1 MVFNVFISYSEKD
14 EEKIRL
20 VLNSIRTI
28 KDTNIFFAP
37 ETLKI
42 GDKISQEIINSIKN
56 SHMFIV
62 FYSNN
67 STQSNYVQQEIGVA
81 KANSKL
87 IIPVLLDRTKPT
99 GMLLDI
105 NYLNLSNEK
114 EYSLGINKLYNLI
127 FSKSEQL
134 MRNQGL
140 LILGALG
147 LLVYFAS
154 KGDK

>member
-1 MVFNVFISYSEKD
+1 MAFNVFISYSAKD
-14 EEKIRL
+14 EDKIRL

-42 GDKISQEIINSIKN
+42 GDKISQEILNSIKN

-81 KANSKL
+81 KANNKL
-87 IIPVLLDRTKPT
+87 IIPILLDGTKPP

-105 NYLNLSNEK
+105 NYLDLSNEK

-134 MRNQGL
+134 MKNQGL
-140 LILGALG
+140 LVLGALG
-147 LLVYFAS
+147 LLIYFAS